1 MTGKDPLMS
10 KTSFK
15 NPLELLWGKMGRGGN
30 AISKSGNMT
39 YLCRVGDRD
48 VGVFVVLDDIEE
60 SLFPCSGHF
69 LEGGVLEVVHCEGYH
84 QRRGIAVLVV
94 CNVNLEMMMIFLEQG
109 FS

>member
-1 MTGKDPLMS
+1 ME
-10 KTSFK
+10 SFS
-15 NPLELLWGKMGRGGN
+15 LFCFR
-30 AISKSGNMT
+30 SGNMT

-69 LEGGVLEVVHCEGYH
+69 LEGGVLEVVHCEGYN

-94 CNVNLEMMMIFLEQG
+94 CNVNLEMMMISGHFPGARIFLTKCYNIYPNL
-109 FS
+109 F